1 MPDTT
6 DNKYSEGVETTTSQN
21 IPFLQRMEI
30 DIEFLKHNYYQFI
43 SLKYQYI
50 RKYLILRK

>member
-30 DIEFLKHNYYQFI
+30 DIKFLKQIYYQFI
-43 SLKYQYI
+43 SLKYQ
-50 RKYLILRK
+50 